1 MKVTQSCP
9 TLVTPMDCSPPGYSL
24 HGILQAKILEWLPFP
39 SPGHL
44 PIPGIK
50 PTSPVSPALQADSL
64 PPETWGKPIHVQHTQ
79 SHQHASCEGCTY
91 GSCAVS
97 SGRLMLFNRSLHFY
111 HFTGKPESSVEPKLM
126 EHEKKVREA

>member
-1 MKVTQSCP
+1 MHAQSLSCVQ
-9 TLVTPMDCSPPGYSL
+9 LFVTPWTVAC
-24 HGILQAKILEWLPFP
+24 QAPLSMGFSSQEYWSGLSFP

-44 PIPGIK
+44 PNPGIK

-79 SHQHASCEGCTY
+79 SHQHASWEGCTY

-97 SGRLMLFNRSLHFY
+97 SGWLTIFNRSLHFY
-111 HFTGKPESSVEPKLM
+111 HFTGKPKSSVEPKRWSM
-126 EHEKKVREA
+126 RNK